1 MHAIPAD
8 LRLPLPK
15 GWPNRIRSAVI
26 HVISLAHFSLTFARS
41 VAANSINAR
50 IRLKAESSR
59 LRQEI
64 ALLIEEAR
72 IKDSRMDRIP
82 AQRRPHYP
90 PIERMAILELRT
102 ARGWSLAQTAQ
113 RFLVTPA
120 TIASWNQRLD
130 EEGPDA
136 LVQVRE
142 PVNRFPDF
150 VRYIVRRLKVL
161 CPTMGKVKLAQVLCR
176 VGLHLSSATVGRM
189 QKEPLRPRPTTEE
202 EAAARIVTA
211 ERPNHVWHLDLTAVP
226 ISSGFWTA
234 WLPFALPQRWPFCW
248 WVALVVD
255 HFSRRAMGFAVFEQ
269 PPTSADVTRFLARVI
284 RTAPTAPKYL
294 ITDHGKQFISAGF
307 KGWCR
312 RRIVHQ
318 RFGAVGKYGSIAVVE
333 RFILTMKN
341 ECTRRILI
349 PCRRGSFRRELSLF
363 TAWHNRDRPH
373 TWLDG
378 RTPDEV
384 YFGKPAAC
392 CAPRFEPRRR
402 WPRRS
407 RCAAPQAR
415 VRGRCGIRLELH
427 VSFRVD
433 RKHLPVVEL
442 RRAA

>member
-1 MHAIPAD
+1 MRAVPAD
-8 LRLPLPK
+8 IRLLLPRS
-15 GWPNRIRSAVI
+15 WSEQIQSAVI
-26 HVISLAHFSLTFARS
+26 HVISLAHFSATFARS

-50 IRLKAESSR
+50 IRLKAENNR

-64 ALLIEEAR
+64 SLLIEEAR

-90 PIERMAILELRT
+90 PIERMAILELRA

-120 TIASWNQRLD
+120 TIASWNHRLD

-136 LVQVRE
+136 LVQIRE

-161 CPTMGKVKLAQVLCR
+161 CPTMGKVKIAQVLCR
-176 VGLHLSSATVGRM
+176 VGLQLSSSTVGRM
-189 QKEPLRPRPTTEE
+189 LKEPLPPRPTAEIVP
-202 EAAARIVTA
+202 AALVVTA
-211 ERPNHVWHLDLTAVP
+211 KRPNHVWHVDLSAVP
-226 ISSGFWTA
+226 VSSGFWTA

-248 WVALVVD
+248 WIAVAVD
-255 HFSRRAMGFAVFEQ
+255 HFSRRVMGFAVFEQ
-269 PPTSADVTRFLARVI
+269 PPTSAAIAMFLGRVI
-284 RTAPTAPKYL
+284 RNARATPKHL

-307 KGWCR
+307 GKWCR
-312 RRIVHQ
+312 RRDILQ

-333 RFILTMKN
+333 RFIRTMKDD
-341 ECTRRILI
+341 CTRRIVV
-349 PCRRGSFRRELSLF
+349 PCRRDSFRKELLLF
-363 TAWHNRDRPH
+363 IDWYNGDRPH

-384 YFGKPAAC
+384 YFGKPAGC
-392 CAPRFEPRRR
+392 CAPRFETRRR

-407 RCAAPQAR
+407 RCAHPHSEI
-415 VRGRCGIRLELH
+415 RGRRGVRLDLH
-427 VSFRVD
+427 VGFRAR

-442 RRAA
+442 RPAA